1 MSRLERGIK
10 SISELL
16 RVIDPYS
23 IVYTLR
29 WFTTESAG
37 FLRELATY
45 TLFLGSQ
52 FALVLCTTAISFVE
66 RVYLST
72 HNKKESKSNTQNSA
86 SNISTLKDLK

>member
-10 SISELL
+10 NISELL

-37 FLRELATY
+37 FLRELASYIHVILGFTICTRALYYCDQLCRKGLPKY
-45 TLFLGSQ
+45 T
-52 FALVLCTTAISFVE
+52 
-66 RVYLST
+66 
-72 HNKKESKSNTQNSA
+72 
-86 SNISTLKDLK
+86 